1 MSLISA
7 QAGSTLP
14 RQQLGRHCR
23 GARAHT
29 GPHRDAPQHG
39 RHLSAK
45 EQAVGI
51 DKLQAGVAARG
62 TLRRVL
68 SEEAVHDSR
77 GRGAGL
83 DKGSPLCAQEAGL
96 AAGSGLPR
104 HPSSENGSLQSLA
117 LSNLLEPEEHR
128 GSDTRITQDD
138 GMQKQDLPWER
149 PLPTRSRPGRPM
161 ASGRRA
167 EARRSPPSPPPGDR
181 LSKRAGQRLSEAK
194 AHTPLMQEQRA
205 VGKGRACRV
214 AHLGSWSC
222 INLRI
227 IISVRQ
233 DCSHSPRRFQ

>member
-14 RQQLGRHCR
+14 RRQLGRHCR
-23 GARAHT
+23 GARAYT

-83 DKGSPLCAQEAGL
+83 DKGGPLCAQEAGL

-149 PLPTRSRPGRPM
+149 PLPTRSRPGRTHGLGKARGGP
-161 ASGRRA
+161 ALTTQPATRR
-167 EARRSPPSPPPGDR
+167 PPEQKSR
-181 LSKRAGQRLSEAK
+181 TA
-194 AHTPLMQEQRA
+194 PLR
-205 VGKGRACRV
+205 GKGTHATHAGTARGGEGIGWHHRLNG
-214 AHLGSWSC
+214 HE
-222 INLRI
+222 
-227 IISVRQ
+227 
-233 DCSHSPRRFQ
+233 FE